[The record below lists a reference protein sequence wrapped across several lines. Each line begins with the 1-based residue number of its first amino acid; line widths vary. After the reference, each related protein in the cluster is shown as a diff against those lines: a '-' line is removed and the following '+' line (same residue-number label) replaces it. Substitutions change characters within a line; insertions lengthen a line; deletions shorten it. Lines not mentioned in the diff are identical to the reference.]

1 MDAQPTRLAYDTVD
15 GLVSLAMGHWMLTD
29 NMYLEGSGRIR
40 RSQIRVKIRSESDRP
55 NYETQRYVICE
66 SLVQHTFYVLRPE
79 LTHVLGMVT
88 DLLWADQ
95 TLLRDWVVTKVGFGL
110 VQTHAARHGRARWD
124 LPLRSGEIYSG
135 PLV

>member
-1 MDAQPTRLAYDTVD
+1 MD
-15 GLVSLAMGHWMLTD
+15 
-29 NMYLEGSGRIR
+29 LEGSGRIR
-40 RSQIRVKIRSESDRP
+40 RNRVRVEIRSESDRP

-66 SLVQHTFYVLRPE
+66 SLVQHTFYALRPE
-79 LTHVLGMVT
+79 LTHVLEMVT

-110 VQTHAARHGRARWD
+110 VQTHAVRHGRARWD
-124 LPLRSGEIYSG
+124 LPLRSGEIYSR

>member
-1 MDAQPTRLAYDTVD
+1 MDF
-15 GLVSLAMGHWMLTD
+15 
-29 NMYLEGSGRIR
+29 EGFGRIR
-40 RSQIRVKIRSESDRP
+40 RSRIRVEIRSKSDRP

-95 TLLRDWVVTKVGFGL
+95 TLLRDWVVTNIGF
-110 VQTHAARHGRARWD
+110 VFIQSHAARHG
-124 LPLRSGEIYSG
+124 
-135 PLV
+135 

>member
-1 MDAQPTRLAYDTVD
+1 MD
-15 GLVSLAMGHWMLTD
+15 
-29 NMYLEGSGRIR
+29 LEGSGW
-40 RSQIRVKIRSESDRP
+40 IRVEIRSESDRP

-66 SLVQHTFYVLRPE
+66 SLVQHMFYVLRPE
-79 LTHVLGMVT
+79 LAHVLGMVT

-95 TLLRDWVVTKVGFGL
+95 TLLHDWVVTKVGYRL
-110 VQTHAARHGRARWD
+110 VLTHAARHGRARWD

>member
-1 MDAQPTRLAYDTVD
+1 MD
-15 GLVSLAMGHWMLTD
+15 S
-29 NMYLEGSGRIR
+29 EGSGQIR
-40 RSQIRVKIRSESDRP
+40 RSRIQVEIRSELDRP

-66 SLVQHTFYVLRPE
+66 SLVQHTFYILRPE

-95 TLLRDWVVTKVGFGL
+95 TLLLNWVVIKVGFGF
-110 VQTHAARHGRARWD
+110 VQKHVARHGRARWD
-124 LPLRSGEIYSG
+124 LPLRSGDIYSG

>member
-1 MDAQPTRLAYDTVD
+1 
-15 GLVSLAMGHWMLTD
+15 MG
-29 NMYLEGSGRIR
+29 LEGSGRIR
-40 RSQIRVKIRSESDRP
+40 LSRIRVEIRSESDRP
-55 NYETQRYVICE
+55 NYETQRYVIHE

-79 LTHVLGMVT
+79 LAHVLGMGIY
-88 DLLWADQ
+88 LLWADQ
-95 TLLRDWVVTKVGFGL
+95 MLLRDWVVRKVGFGL

>member
-1 MDAQPTRLAYDTVD
+1 MD
-15 GLVSLAMGHWMLTD
+15 
-29 NMYLEGSGRIR
+29 LERSGRIR
-40 RSQIRVKIRSESDRP
+40 RSRIRVEIRSESDRP

-79 LTHVLGMVT
+79 LTHALGMVT

-95 TLLRDWVVTKVGFGL
+95 TLLRDWVVTKVGFRY
-110 VQTHAARHGRARWD
+110 VQSHVARLGRARWD
-124 LPLRSGEIYSG
+124 LPLQSGEIYFV

>member
-1 MDAQPTRLAYDTVD
+1 MD
-15 GLVSLAMGHWMLTD
+15 
-29 NMYLEGSGRIR
+29 LEGSGRIR
-40 RSQIRVKIRSESDRP
+40 HSRIRVEIRSESDRP

-79 LTHVLGMVT
+79 LAHVLRMVT

-95 TLLRDWVVTKVGFGL
+95 TLLRNWVVIKIGFGF
-110 VQTHAARHGRARWD
+110 VQNHAARRGLARWD
-124 LPLRSGEIYSG
+124 LPLLSGEIYSG

>member
-1 MDAQPTRLAYDTVD
+1 M
-15 GLVSLAMGHWMLTD
+15 
-29 NMYLEGSGRIR
+29 R
-40 RSQIRVKIRSESDRP
+40 RSDMSSV
-55 NYETQRYVICE
+55 

-95 TLLRDWVVTKVGFGL
+95 RLLRDWVVTKVGFGL

-124 LPLRSGEIYSG
+124 FPLRLGEIYCG
-135 PLV
+135 PLVYLTKIRMAMRQGL

>member
-1 MDAQPTRLAYDTVD
+1 MD
-15 GLVSLAMGHWMLTD
+15 
-29 NMYLEGSGRIR
+29 LEGSGRIR
-40 RSQIRVKIRSESDRP
+40 RSRIRVEVRSESDRP
-55 NYETQRYVICE
+55 NYEMQRYVICE

-95 TLLRDWVVTKVGFGL
+95 MLLRYWVVTKVGFGF
-110 VQTHAARHGRARWD
+110 VQNHVARRGRARWD
-124 LPLRSGEIYSG
+124 LPLRPGEIYSG

>member
-1 MDAQPTRLAYDTVD
+1 MD
-15 GLVSLAMGHWMLTD
+15 
-29 NMYLEGSGRIR
+29 LERSARIR
-40 RSQIRVKIRSESDRP
+40 RSKIRVEIRSELDRP
-55 NYETQRYVICE
+55 NYETQRYAIYE
-66 SLVQHTFYVLRPE
+66 SLVQHMFYVLRPE
-79 LTHVLGMVT
+79 LAHVLGMMR

-124 LPLRSGEIYSG
+124 LPLRPGEIYSG

>member
-1 MDAQPTRLAYDTVD
+1 M
-15 GLVSLAMGHWMLTD
+15 GL
-29 NMYLEGSGRIR
+29 ERSGRIQCSR
-40 RSQIRVKIRSESDRP
+40 IRVEIRSESDRP

-95 TLLRDWVVTKVGFGL
+95 TLLRDWVVTKVGFRL

>member
-1 MDAQPTRLAYDTVD
+1 MD
-15 GLVSLAMGHWMLTD
+15 
-29 NMYLEGSGRIR
+29 LERSGRIR
-40 RSQIRVKIRSESDRP
+40 RSRIRVEIRSESDRP
-55 NYETQRYVICE
+55 NYETQRYVIYE

-79 LTHVLGMVT
+79 LTHVFEMVA

-95 TLLRDWVVTKVGFGL
+95 TLLCDWVVTKVGFGL

>member
-1 MDAQPTRLAYDTVD
+1 MD
-15 GLVSLAMGHWMLTD
+15 
-29 NMYLEGSGRIR
+29 LEGSGRIR
-40 RSQIRVKIRSESDRP
+40 RSQIRVEIRSESDRP

-66 SLVQHTFYVLRPE
+66 SLVQHMFYVLRPE

-95 TLLRDWVVTKVGFGL
+95 TLLHNWVVTKVGFGL